1 MENRTYSARF
11 LQQRKFY
18 TVLPLLAVPFLTFF
32 YWATVVKNVKNNN
45 TTVVEPSGLNTSL
58 PDAFLKEGKPMDKL
72 SYYQKAAEDSA
83 KRADLI
89 KKDPYRKS
97 EFTSENGNTAMTLQG
112 LEGPYGK
119 HKRVPVVSY
128 KGKRYSDPTEAKVYG
143 KLKELDAVLAQ
154 SAGPQFKGEQTGPN
168 RSNKSEMTAEP
179 FPIPP
184 TDEIST
190 SPDMHR
196 LESLMAGLQ
205 AEGQAEIDQQDP
217 EMKELN
223 ELLEKVMDIQH
234 PERVA
239 DMLQKQSQERQEQ
252 VFAVSQTPADNPVST
267 LEGQQA
273 PDSLTDNQV
282 SQLPF
287 QQNGFFS
294 LDQDVTASSQNALSA
309 VVHEDQQLVTGSTV
323 KLRLTGDVYVGG
335 VLIPKDSFVFGSA
348 QLNGERL
355 MVEITSIRH
364 QNSLLPVKLS
374 VYDLDG
380 IAGIHIPDAISRNVV
395 KQSLSQDVQGLNI
408 GSIDPSLGAQV
419 ASAGI
424 QTAKTFL
431 GRKTR
436 LVQVSVKAGYQVL
449 LRDGNATA
457 I

>member
-18 TVLPLLAVPFLTFF
+18 TILPLLVLPFLTFF
-32 YWATVVKNVKNNN
+32 YWAVVVKNIKNND
-45 TTVVEPSGLNTSL
+45 TTVVEGSGLNTSL

-89 KKDPYRKS
+89 KKDPYRKN
-97 EFTSENGNTAMTLQG
+97 ELISENEKAAMTLQG
-112 LEGPYGK
+112 LEGPYSK
-119 HKRVPVVSY
+119 KKRVAPVSY
-128 KGKRYSDPTEAKVYG
+128 KGKTYSDPNEARVYG
-143 KLKELDAVLAQ
+143 KLKELDAALAQ
-154 SAGPQFKGEQTGPN
+154 SAGPQFKDGQTAVQ
-168 RSNKSEMTAEP
+168 KSDESQMIADP
-179 FPIPP
+179 VIPSS
-184 TDEIST
+184 TSEKST
-190 SPDMHR
+190 SPDLQR

-205 AEGQAEIDQQDP
+205 ADEQAEIDRQDP

-223 ELLEKVMDIQH
+223 DLLEKVMDIQH

-239 DMLQKQSQERQEQ
+239 DRLQKQSQENQGQ
-252 VFAVSQTPADNPVST
+252 VFAVSQTPADDPVTT
-267 LEGQQA
+267 LEGKDLA
-273 PDSLTDNQV
+273 DSLTDNQV
-282 SQLPF
+282 SVTPF

-294 LDQDVTASSQNALSA
+294 LDQDVTASAQNAISA
-309 VVHEDQQLVTGSTV
+309 VIHEDQQLVTGSTV
-323 KLRLTGDVYVGG
+323 KFRLTSDIYVGG
-335 VLIPKDSFVFGSA
+335 MLIAKDSFVFGSA
-348 QLNGERL
+348 SLNGERL
-355 MVEITSIRH
+355 MVEIVSIRH

-380 IAGIHIPDAISRNVV
+380 IAGIHIPDAISRKVA
-395 KQSLSQDVQGLNI
+395 KQSLGQDMQGLNI
-408 GSIDPSLGAQV
+408 GTIDPSLGAQA

-449 LRDGNATA
+449 LHDGNAA
-457 I
+457 AM